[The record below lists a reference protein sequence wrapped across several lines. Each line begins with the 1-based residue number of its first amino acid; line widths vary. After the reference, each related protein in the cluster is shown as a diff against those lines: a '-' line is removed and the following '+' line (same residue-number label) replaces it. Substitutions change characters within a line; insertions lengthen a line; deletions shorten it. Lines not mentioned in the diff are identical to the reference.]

1 MTSPKTPCLQKAAIF
16 SSLVCMPKAQDSLS
30 GVPVLWVSEDQ
41 NHSGSFLRTIGLRF
55 LAPCCL
61 SAEYQ
66 HQLLS
71 LLTFLHMCPSLFFRA
86 PVVKFFSYPM
96 SLWPCRLMWLQ
107 LSHLGYRPE
116 SSCLQMGSMFCCCG
130 LLFHFC
136 IFFFVLRIF
145 ICFDF
150 HFCLFLFLREG
161 ENIKLG
167 RSGRGDDLDELEEG
181 QEHDQ
186 HVLCKSKL
194 KMKFLFRVF

>member
-16 SSLVCMPKAQDSLS
+16 SSLVYMPKAQDSLS

-61 SAEYQ
+61 SAGYQ

-71 LLTFLHMCPSLFFRA
+71 LLTFLHMCPSPFFRA

-136 IFFFVLRIF
+136 IFFCLM
-145 ICFDF
+145 DF
-150 HFCLFLFLREG
+150 HLFWLSFL
-161 ENIKLG
+161 
-167 RSGRGDDLDELEEG
+167 SVFVFLEKE
-181 QEHDQ
+181 
-186 HVLCKSKL
+186 
-194 KMKFLFRVF
+194 RT